1 MKYFYYIYV
10 LSLTLVLQ
18 GCSTYVENKKAEEFV
33 PIHQEISFAEKDNNV
48 DGAIYN
54 DKSSGFFASDRRAKN
69 IGDILTI
76 TLNESLSA
84 SKSTTNTTSKADT
97 FGVTLPPLFSNGA
110 ATKSVANQLDNK
122 LGIGNGGVDSADF
135 TAGANQSFS
144 GAGTAAQSNTLTG
157 SMTVTVIRVYPN
169 GNLEVKGQ
177 KKLILNDGSEYLRLS
192 GIVRPEDIS
201 ANNTISS
208 SNIADAQITY
218 TNAGVYATSTKPG
231 WLSKIFREITP
242 F

>member
-1 MKYFYYIYV
+1 MKLF
-10 LSLTLVLQ
+10 LNLVPFCFLLF
-18 GCSTYVENKKAEEFV
+18 GCSTYMENKKAEDFV
-33 PIHQEISFAEKDNNV
+33 PIHQEISFAEKDDTI
-48 DGAIYN
+48 DGSIY
-54 DKSSGFFASDRRAKN
+54 DEKSSGFFASDRRAN
-69 IGDILTI
+69 NVGDILTV

-110 ATKSVANQLDNK
+110 GPKSLANQLDNK
-122 LGIGNGGVDSADF
+122 LGVGNGGVDSSDF
-135 TAGANQSFS
+135 AAGANQSFS

-169 GNLEVKGQ
+169 GNLEIKGQ

-192 GIVRPEDIS
+192 GIIRPEDIPAS
-201 ANNTISS
+201 NTISS
-208 SNIADAQITY
+208 SSIADAKITY

-231 WLSKIFREITP
+231 WLSRFFREITP

>member
-1 MKYFYYIYV
+1 MKFFIKI
-10 LSLTLVLQ
+10 LPFCLVIS
-18 GCSTYVENKKAEEFV
+18 GCSTYMENKKAEDFV
-33 PIHQEISFAEKDNNV
+33 PIHQEISFDEKNDTIN
-48 DGAIYN
+48 GSIY
-54 DKSSGFFASDRRAKN
+54 DEKSSGFFASDRRAN
-69 IGDILTI
+69 NVGDILTV

-84 SKSTTNTTSKADT
+84 SKSTTNTTTKADT

-110 ATKSVANQLDNK
+110 GTRSVANQLDNK

-144 GAGTAAQSNTLTG
+144 GAGTAAQTNTLTG

-169 GNLEVKGQ
+169 GNLEIKGQ

-192 GIVRPEDIS
+192 GIIRPEDIS
-201 ANNTISS
+201 AGNTISS
-208 SNIADAQITY
+208 SNIADAKITY

>member
-1 MKYFYYIYV
+1 MNLYFKIIPICFM
-10 LSLTLVLQ
+10 LF
-18 GCSTYVENKKAEEFV
+18 GCSTYMENKKAEEFV
-33 PIHQEISFAEKDNNV
+33 PIHQEISFDEKDDTI
-48 DGAIYN
+48 DGSIY
-54 DKSSGFFASDRRAKN
+54 DEKSSGFFASDRRAN
-69 IGDILTI
+69 NVGDILTV

-84 SKSTTNTTSKADT
+84 SKSTTNTTTKADT

-110 ATKSVANQLDNK
+110 GTKSVANQLDNK
-122 LGIGNGGVDSADF
+122 LGVGNGGVESSDF

-144 GAGTAAQSNTLTG
+144 GAGTAAQTNTLTG

-169 GNLEVKGQ
+169 GNLEIKGQ

-192 GIVRPEDIS
+192 GIIRPEDIS
-201 ANNTISS
+201 ASNTISS
-208 SNIADAQITY
+208 SSIADAKITY